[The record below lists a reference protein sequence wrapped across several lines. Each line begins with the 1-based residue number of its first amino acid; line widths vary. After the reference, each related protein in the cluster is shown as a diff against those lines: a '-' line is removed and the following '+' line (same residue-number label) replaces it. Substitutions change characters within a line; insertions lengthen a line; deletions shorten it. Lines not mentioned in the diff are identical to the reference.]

1 MPGGFH
7 PTKDVILAWPKPNY
21 IDPETKGNELL
32 VVTIITT
39 ILTVAAVLAR
49 VWVRIRYQRHIG
61 ADDVMLVL
69 CMVPTIGVA
78 GLLILVET
86 KFRWFRHVW
95 DVPLSE
101 LAGRQYHSWIVQLL
115 FVISTT
121 FSKLSA
127 VLLYKRVVVEV
138 SRPAFLH
145 IVNAAIAVQILYG
158 VTFVL
163 LMLLQ
168 CRPISSYWLQF
179 SYPDR
184 YTENFSCL
192 HEGLL
197 PMSNACISVVTDFFA
212 AMLPMF
218 LFLQL
223 QMPKRDKYG
232 LGAIFGV
239 GFIVSICGIIRSV
252 LVHQLFYESFDV
264 TWLSHDIWVW
274 TYVEINLLV
283 ICSAI
288 PPLRVLFKRLVGN
301 SSSHSTTEMSVHNP
315 LHGRRPSD
323 HLNLAD
329 TSKSGASTEA
339 IALHGMELGT
349 SRSPGYQA
357 KSTRQIGLG
366 HKAQNSQ
373 HFSKIYLDK
382 ELPPIKRGSS
392 TWE

>member
-1 MPGGFH
+1 M
-7 PTKDVILAWPKPNY
+7 N
-21 IDPETKGNELL
+21 
-32 VVTIITT
+32 
-39 ILTVAAVLAR
+39 
-49 VWVRIRYQRHIG
+49 
-61 ADDVMLVL
+61 
-69 CMVPTIGVA
+69 
-78 GLLILVET
+78 LIS
-86 KFRWFRHVW
+86 
-95 DVPLSE
+95 PS
-101 LAGRQYHSWIVQLL
+101 

-179 SYPDR
+179 SYPNR

-239 GFIVSICGIIRSV
+239 GFMSVTTSSLIIS
-252 LVHQLFYESFDV
+252 LYWNASD
-264 TWLSHDIWVW
+264 
-274 TYVEINLLV
+274 LLV
-283 ICSAI
+283 VS
-288 PPLRVLFKRLVGN
+288 P
-301 SSSHSTTEMSVHNP
+301 SVV
-315 LHGRRPSD
+315 S
-323 HLNLAD
+323 
-329 TSKSGASTEA
+329 
-339 IALHGMELGT
+339 
-349 SRSPGYQA
+349 
-357 KSTRQIGLG
+357 
-366 HKAQNSQ
+366 
-373 HFSKIYLDK
+373 
-382 ELPPIKRGSS
+382 
-392 TWE
+392 